1 MYDVPVVEVSH
12 EGETHERKDEQ
23 EQFAAVGLLLNLVEL
38 WPKNVVDPQNDRKGQ
53 VWGCQ
58 VKNEALFVSCWKIKN
73 YKHQENGSKMEND
86 FISKQLSYKPFSV

>member
-53 VWGCQ
+53 V
-58 VKNEALFVSCWKIKN
+58 
-73 YKHQENGSKMEND
+73 
-86 FISKQLSYKPFSV
+86 